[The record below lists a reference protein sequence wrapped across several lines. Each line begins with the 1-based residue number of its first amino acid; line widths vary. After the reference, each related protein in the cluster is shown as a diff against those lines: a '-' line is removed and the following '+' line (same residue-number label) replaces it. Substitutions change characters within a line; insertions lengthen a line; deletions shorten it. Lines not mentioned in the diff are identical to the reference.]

1 MDSIDGY
8 VCIVNETPVNIARD
22 EEWYASNI
30 KPIHICEL
38 REILE
43 EWVSNKD
50 GETLYLDMLTEIA
63 KAQIREEKNLSFD
76 ADKIKRM
83 YGI

>member
-1 MDSIDGY
+1 M
-8 VCIVNETPVNIARD
+8 
-22 EEWYASNI
+22 
-30 KPIHICEL
+30 